1 MDDYLDYAGS
11 CEELGKNIGD
21 DLADGKCTLP
31 VIKALTEC
39 SAADRAVLSQAIE
52 QGDHTQF
59 AKVSR
64 IVSDSTGLRYTKERA
79 QQSVREAI
87 AAITVLP
94 ESEYRDGMI
103 TLAELAIA
111 RAN

>member
-1 MDDYLDYAGS
+1 VAG
-11 CEELGKNIGD
+11 G
-21 DLADGKCTLP
+21 A
-31 VIKALTEC
+31 
-39 SAADRAVLSQAIE
+39 R
-52 QGDHTQF
+52 
-59 AKVSR
+59 
-64 IVSDSTGLRYTKERA
+64 
-79 QQSVREAI
+79 AI